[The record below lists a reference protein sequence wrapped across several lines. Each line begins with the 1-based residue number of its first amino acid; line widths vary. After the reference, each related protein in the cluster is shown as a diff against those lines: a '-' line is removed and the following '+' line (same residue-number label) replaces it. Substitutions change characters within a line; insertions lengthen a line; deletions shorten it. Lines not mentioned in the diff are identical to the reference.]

1 MPSGG
6 GGFGAAASVAP
17 PVPPPLPPP
26 PSLPEEDP
34 GSETGS
40 TDLGVTPGSW
50 WVSGGGVGSV
60 SVVFGVDPVEGVSSP
75 ESPEGEDFVEGV
87 VEGVVEGECSSS
99 GPSGENSI
107 EGVSSTESLVTES
120 LVRGSSATGVS
131 FPESPGRKAPGS
143 LHGDWALTSEISM
156 QLGSATC
163 LGGGFVSPVA
173 PYE

>member
-1 MPSGG
+1 
-6 GGFGAAASVAP
+6 
-17 PVPPPLPPP
+17 
-26 PSLPEEDP
+26 
-34 GSETGS
+34 
-40 TDLGVTPGSW
+40 
-50 WVSGGGVGSV
+50 VGSV
-60 SVVFGVDPVEGVSSP
+60 SVVFGVDPVEGMSSP
-75 ESPEGEDFVEGV
+75 ESPEGEDF

-131 FPESPGRKAPGS
+131 LPESPGRKAPGS

>member
-60 SVVFGVDPVEGVSSP
+60 SVVFSVGPV
-75 ESPEGEDFVEGV
+75 
-87 VEGVVEGECSSS
+87 
-99 GPSGENSI
+99 